1 MPTGPRKQKPNAHA
15 DTNARVGVGSTPVAP
30 NDPACN
36 RMRLRCKLFCCPTCL
51 QSTLRG
57 RWWWRWLSM
66 TAMAAG
72 TTGTH
77 VRAPGPAGA
86 HARGKWSTREGR
98 PLPRPGRGA
107 VGTAGA
113 LGAVRTE
120 HAVVVMAVGVV
131 MSGDRSAGEED
142 NRHHENDAGNDHH
155 PRRYLIQAGMRCC
168 KWGRSWMWRRRRAGR
183 RRLDWGLGCLGHVLI
198 MPRHGPTIN

>member
-1 MPTGPRKQKPNAHA
+1 
-15 DTNARVGVGSTPVAP
+15 
-30 NDPACN
+30 
-36 RMRLRCKLFCCPTCL
+36 
-51 QSTLRG
+51 
-57 RWWWRWLSM
+57 M

-77 VRAPGPAGA
+77 VRAPGPTGA

-98 PLPRPGRGA
+98 PLPRPGRGG
-107 VGTAGA
+107 VGTTGA

-120 HAVVVMAVGVV
+120 HAVVVMAIVLV
-131 MSGDRSAGEED
+131 MPGDRSAGEED

-155 PRRYLIQAGMRCC
+155 PRRYLIEAGMRCC
-168 KWGRSWMWRRRRAGR
+168 MWGRSWMWRRRRAGR
-183 RRLDWGLGCLGHVLI
+183 RRLDWGLGCLGHVSI